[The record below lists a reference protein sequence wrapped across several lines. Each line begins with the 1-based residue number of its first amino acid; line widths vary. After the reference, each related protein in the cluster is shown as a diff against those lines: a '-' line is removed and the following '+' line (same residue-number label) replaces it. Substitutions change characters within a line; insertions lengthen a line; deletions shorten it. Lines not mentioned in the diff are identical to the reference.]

1 MVAVVRRYAPRFLGF
16 AYCGL
21 LLAAFATACS
31 HSGGSGLPPGASSPG
46 LLTPQSVSPGSIKP
60 APMVHTEILPAS
72 AMTSPVHP
80 NIPVTSLNWSQI
92 PGTATAVAAAPDGSF
107 WALSDQP
114 AGSDKYIWHYANG
127 TWTNISGQASAIAV
141 ASDNSLWA
149 INAEGGIYHYTS
161 GTWTPLGGSAGGSIT
176 ADSSGGIYVLT
187 NTGAGSDRAIWYYTS
202 GGGWVQQAGSGTALA
217 ANLDTKTYTPG
228 AGGSGTI
235 KPGGFYI
242 LNSVGAVW
250 YENSDQS
257 FAQLPGS
264 ASAIAPTAKGGVFVL
279 GYPAGSSGSAVYY
292 YDLDNP
298 GWTSESGSGL
308 NSMSANTSLYLT
320 SSSNAIYSATLP
332 QNLPAYCAAYANP
345 SPNPSGAT
353 IYITDDSGLNVP
365 LIVYV
370 VRKPGKQ
377 NPAPIAWL
385 DANQNFTSSVPVP
398 LPAAC
403 FSTTLNSSSTVK
415 FVTPDGMD
423 GGRWYFVYA
432 TPVPGHPEQVP
443 NPMAS
448 ALDAGPGFSY
458 ASAPYPYDFVEGGT
472 TNDSALIIDTTQVDA
487 LGLPMDLSTQPASAP
502 LPIRP
507 ACGSTTLVVG
517 VSSCNFANI
526 FRDMNA
532 DPVYGKLVIAQPFNG
547 TNYDLRILNPQQ
559 AAGVSAF
566 EWNVLGDASA
576 LPAPLPSPCTGPT
589 TYGYLS
595 CVMSSYK
602 TTPRMYS
609 SNRTVVAGAI
619 GSGDI
624 YCVSSDDNSNFIMT
638 DVGPGPGS
646 AAPVPSSPPMCNAG
660 YTPAPNRPG
669 APVNPF
675 KMPVQ
680 EFLYGI
686 PPANDGGGGCKLA
699 LLLSQPWGLAN
710 VDNNGIAGVP
720 QDGHI
725 FHTNDAFALWKAMN
739 AEFVYGT
746 ALSTQEHPVGY
757 FYSSTGNTF
766 MPPSFSPLFA
776 DPMFDTYA
784 VILHKYFDNNRA
796 YALAFDDFFDFA
808 TTLHY
813 NYSHAISV
821 RINPLPVAV
830 ATSSPNPVASPVPNP
845 CPAIPANV
853 GGF

>member
-1 MVAVVRRYAPRFLGF
+1 MLYFRYAFPSLMLVAFVIAAG
-16 AYCGL
+16 CG
-21 LLAAFATACS
+21 
-31 HSGGSGLPPGASSPG
+31 
-46 LLTPQSVSPGSIKP
+46 
-60 APMVHTEILPAS
+60 
-72 AMTSPVHP
+72 
-80 NIPVTSLNWSQI
+80 
-92 PGTATAVAAAPDGSF
+92 
-107 WALSDQP
+107 
-114 AGSDKYIWHYANG
+114 
-127 TWTNISGQASAIAV
+127 
-141 ASDNSLWA
+141 
-149 INAEGGIYHYTS
+149 
-161 GTWTPLGGSAGGSIT
+161 GGSAGPALPTVASTPAIGATTVVVGTSPAFVNLGDGSGNSAAFTFPQASIGGSAHMTISMSPTLPGDTFAPSSANQPLAPTKPADLGGTVTVVDYITVVVDNAIGISNSPSIT
-176 ADSSGGIYVLT
+176 FSLGGSTSI
-187 NTGAGSDRAIWYYTS
+187 GAG
-202 GGGWVQQAGSGTALA
+202 
-217 ANLDTKTYTPG
+217 LDTYLLIWDPATAAQQGWIVLDGPG
-228 AGGSGTI
+228 AVSGASRNQVTFNSRQSGQAFNAGT
-235 KPGGFYI
+235 KYI
-242 LNSVGAVW
+242 YALVTTTKVLATAAPQPTPSI
-250 YENSDQS
+250 
-257 FAQLPGS
+257 LP
-264 ASAIAPTAKGGVFVL
+264 A
-279 GYPAGSSGSAVYY
+279 
-292 YDLDNP
+292 
-298 GWTSESGSGL
+298 
-308 NSMSANTSLYLT
+308 
-320 SSSNAIYSATLP
+320 
-332 QNLPAYCAAYANP
+332 PAYCAGYANP

-365 LIVYV
+365 LIVYA

-448 ALDAGPGFSY
+448 SLDAGPGFSY
-458 ASAPYPYDFVEGGT
+458 GRAPYPYDFVEGGT

-487 LGLPMDLSTQPASAP
+487 LGLPMDLSTQATSAP

-507 ACGSTTLVVG
+507 ACGGTTLVVG
-517 VSSCNFANI
+517 VSSCNFAKI
-526 FRDMNA
+526 FSDMSA

-547 TNYDLRILNPQQ
+547 TTYDLRILNPQQ
-559 AAGVSAF
+559 AEGVSAF

-576 LPAPLPSPCTGPT
+576 LPAPIPAACTGPT

-595 CVMSSYK
+595 CIMSSYA

-609 SNRTVVAGAI
+609 TNLTAVAGAR

-624 YCVSSDDNSNFIMT
+624 YCVSSDNNSNFIMT
-638 DVGPGPGS
+638 DVGPGPGP
-646 AAPVPSSPPMCNAG
+646 AAPVPSSAPMCNAG
-660 YTPAPNRPG
+660 YTPAPGRPG

-680 EFLYGI
+680 EFLYGV

-710 VDNNGIAGVP
+710 VDNNKEGNFTI
-720 QDGHI
+720 GHI

-757 FYSSTGNTF
+757 FYSSTGNKF
-766 MPPSFSPLFA
+766 NPPFFSPLFA
-776 DPMFDTYA
+776 DPMYDTYA
-784 VILHKYFDNNRA
+784 VILHRNFDNNRS
-796 YALAFDDFFDFA
+796 YALAFDDFFDLA

-813 NYSHAISV
+813 SYSHAISV
-821 RINPLPVAV
+821 RINPIPVA
-830 ATSSPNPVASPVPNP
+830 AAPSSPNPVPSPVPDP

>member
-1 MVAVVRRYAPRFLGF
+1 MVAVVRKHAPRFLGF
-16 AYCGL
+16 AYYGL

-46 LLTPQSVSPGSIKP
+46 LVTPRSVSPGSIKP
-60 APMVHTEILPAS
+60 APMAHTEILPAG

-80 NIPVTSLNWSQI
+80 NIPVSSLAWTQV
-92 PGTATAVAAAPDGSF
+92 PGTASTVAAAPDGSL
-107 WALSDQP
+107 WVLSDQP
-114 AGSDKYIWHYANG
+114 AGADKNIWHYANG
-127 TWTNISGQASAIAV
+127 SWSNISGLASAIAI
-141 ASDNSLWA
+141 AQDGSLWA

-161 GTWTPLGGSAGGSIT
+161 GTWTALGGSAGGSIT

-250 YENSDQS
+250 YENSDKS

-264 ASAIAPTAKGGVFVL
+264 GSAIAPTANGGVFVL
-279 GYPAGSSGSAVYY
+279 GYPAGTSGSAVYY

-298 GWTSESGSGL
+298 AWTSESGSGL
-308 NSMSANTSLYLT
+308 NSISANTSLYLT
-320 SSSNAIYSATLP
+320 SSSNAIYSAALP
-332 QNLPAYCAAYANP
+332 QNLPAYCGAYANP
-345 SPNPSGAT
+345 SPHPSGAT
-353 IYITDDSGLNVP
+353 IYITDNSQLNVP
-365 LIVYV
+365 LLVYV
-370 VRKPGKQ
+370 IRKPGKQ

-385 DANQNFTSSVPVP
+385 DANQNFTSSIPVP

-443 NPMAS
+443 NP
-448 ALDAGPGFSY
+448 LAGEPSFAY
-458 ASAPYPYDFVEGGT
+458 NQAPYPFDAVEGGT
-472 TNDSALIIDTTQVDA
+472 TNDGALIIDTTQVDA
-487 LGLPMDLSTQPASAP
+487 LGLPMDLSVQPATAP
-502 LPIRP
+502 LPVRP
-507 ACGSTTLVVG
+507 ACGGTTLVVG

-526 FRDMNA
+526 FRDMSA
-532 DPVYGKLVIAQPFNG
+532 DAVYGKLVIAQPFNG
-547 TNYDLRILNPQQ
+547 TNYDLRILSPQK
-559 AAGVSAF
+559 APGLSAF
-566 EWNVLGDASA
+566 QWNVLGDPSG
-576 LPAPLPSPCTGPT
+576 LPTPLPPSCTGPT
-589 TYGYLS
+589 TRGYLS
-595 CVMSSYK
+595 CIMSDYQK
-602 TTPRMYS
+602 TPRMYTT
-609 SNRTVVAGAI
+609 NLTVVAGAR

-624 YCVSSDDNSNFIMT
+624 YCVSSDGTSNFIMT
-638 DVGPGPGS
+638 DVGPGPNA
-646 AAPVPSSPPMCNAG
+646 AAPVPSSAPMCNAP
-660 YTPAPNRPG
+660 YTPAPSRPG

-675 KMPVQ
+675 NMPVQ

-686 PPANDGGGGCKLA
+686 PPVADDPSGNCKLA

-710 VDNNGIAGVP
+710 VDNSIESGNTT
-720 QDGHI
+720 GHI

-746 ALSTQEHPVGY
+746 ALSKDEHPVGY
-757 FYSSTGNTF
+757 FYTHSGNSLL
-766 MPPSFSPLFA
+766 PPLFSPLFA

-784 VILHKYFDNNRA
+784 LILHKYFDSNRA
-796 YALAFDDFFDFA
+796 YALAYDDFLA
-808 TTLHY
+808 LAPTLQY

-821 RINPLPVAV
+821 RINPLPVAA
-830 ATSSPNPVASPVPNP
+830 ATSNPNPVPPPVPGDCTTLQSGIGNFGP
-845 CPAIPANV
+845 
-853 GGF
+853 

>member
-1 MVAVVRRYAPRFLGF
+1 MLCFRHAFPSLMLVAFVVGAGCGGRNAGPALPAVTPTPVIGATTVDVGTSSAFVNLGDGGGNSAGF
-16 AYCGL
+16 TFPQASIGGSAHMTISMSSTL
-21 LLAAFATACS
+21 PGDAFAPMSRSRQLAPTKPADFGGTLTVVDYITVVVDNAIGIS
-31 HSGGSGLPPGASSPG
+31 SSPSITFSLGGSTSIGPGLNTYLLMWDPATAAQQGWIVLGGPGTVSGASRN
-46 LLTPQSVSPGSIKP
+46 QV
-60 APMVHTEILPAS
+60 AF
-72 AMTSPVHP
+72 TSR
-80 NIPVTSLNWSQI
+80 Q
-92 PGTATAVAAAPDGSF
+92 
-107 WALSDQP
+107 
-114 AGSDKYIWHYANG
+114 
-127 TWTNISGQASAIAV
+127 SGQAFNAGTQYIYALVTTTQV
-141 ASDNSLWA
+141 AA
-149 INAEGGIYHYTS
+149 TAA
-161 GTWTPLGGSAGGSIT
+161 PQPAPSI
-176 ADSSGGIYVLT
+176 
-187 NTGAGSDRAIWYYTS
+187 
-202 GGGWVQQAGSGTALA
+202 
-217 ANLDTKTYTPG
+217 
-228 AGGSGTI
+228 
-235 KPGGFYI
+235 
-242 LNSVGAVW
+242 
-250 YENSDQS
+250 
-257 FAQLPGS
+257 LP
-264 ASAIAPTAKGGVFVL
+264 T
-279 GYPAGSSGSAVYY
+279 
-292 YDLDNP
+292 
-298 GWTSESGSGL
+298 
-308 NSMSANTSLYLT
+308 
-320 SSSNAIYSATLP
+320 
-332 QNLPAYCAAYANP
+332 PAYCAAYANP

-353 IYITDDSGLNVP
+353 IYITDDSQLNVP

-370 VRKPGKQ
+370 VSKDTTIR
-377 NPAPIAWL
+377 WL

-403 FSTTLNSSSTVK
+403 FSTTLNSSSKVK
-415 FVTPDGMD
+415 LVTPDGMP

-458 ASAPYPYDFVEGGT
+458 GRAPYPYDFVEGGT
-472 TNDSALIIDTTQVDA
+472 KNDSALIIDTTQVDA

-526 FRDMNA
+526 FRDMSA

-559 AAGVSAF
+559 AEGVSAF

-576 LPAPLPSPCTGPT
+576 LPAPIPAPCTGPT

-595 CVMSSYK
+595 CIMSSYA

-609 SNRTVVAGAI
+609 TNLTVVAGAK

-624 YCVSSDDNSNFIMT
+624 YCVSSDNNSNFIMT
-638 DVGPGPGS
+638 DVGPGPGV

-660 YTPAPNRPG
+660 YTPAPSRPG

-710 VDNNGIAGVP
+710 VDNNGIAGIP
-720 QDGHI
+720 QTDHI
-725 FHTNDAFALWKAMN
+725 FHTSDAFALWKAMN
-739 AEFVYGT
+739 AELVYGT
-746 ALSTQEHPVGY
+746 GLSTQEHPVGY
-757 FYSSTGNTF
+757 YYSSAGNKF

-784 VILHKYFDNNRA
+784 VILHKYFDNNRS
-796 YALAFDDFFDFA
+796 YALAFDDFFDLA

-813 NYSHAISV
+813 SYSHAISV
-821 RINPLPVAV
+821 RINPIPVA
-830 ATSSPNPVASPVPNP
+830 AAPSSPNPVASPDPNP
-845 CPAIPANV
+845 CPAIPMNV